1 MSEKTGLVDWILKVL
16 APGEVSTNVNDRWR
30 QMMVPTPKET
40 MLETAVLGRVM
51 LRLLPKGT
59 VWM

>member
-30 QMMVPTPKET
+30 QMMVPAPKET

>member
-1 MSEKTGLVDWILKVL
+1 MSEKTELVDWILKVL
-16 APGEVSTNVNDRWR
+16 APGEVSTDVNNRWR